1 MKNGPNFLNKAL
13 RCQSSRQ
20 YRTMLSPRTNINSSK
35 KLFLNRTKYKA
46 SENKKQF
53 IKLKMKSKE
62 NSSNHINN
70 YKISKTGL
78 LENDKKLL
86 INKLGFN
93 NRYDIKTNSSKQFSP
108 SVVNYKNKVFE
119 SLGINKVNNNEKSL
133 MINKSTF
140 EYNAIVAL
148 LDKIMDKANSYDILI
163 KIKNF
168 IYKFIN
174 GANEKKYMV
183 NSKSCAE
190 IFQPENY
197 YLTSK
202 NMSQRKIKLDDSKN
216 MEKQKETRDLDRDK
230 KNNLNEKNDKNINNS
245 YLTRRVKKL
254 YNKINELETKS
265 HIEQLK
271 YLFFIVEQE
280 KKIAELEKNFE
291 INEIPLDERIIE
303 KMKEL
308 KCYPTFIRNELD
320 IKKYKQPFKETID
333 PKHNNS
339 SLKSRNK
346 QELKEKYSFDK
357 EMKEIEP
364 INKKNQSIIMNKSE
378 NVIKS
383 RKFQF
388 SKKKIDFNLNQVNQM
403 NQSHINDLINK
414 DNKIKKIEI
423 NFSKPVNIF
432 FNNKNFFI
440 THPKLNYVK
449 DSLEKNHFLK
459 LKTKE
464 QLSGDTNL
472 LSNMNL
478 ASKSQKNAVNDFSS
492 FINNSMANFERIKK

>member
-1 MKNGPNFLNKAL
+1 MKNGPKLLNKAL

-20 YRTMLSPRTNINSSK
+20 YRTMLSPRNIINSGK

-46 SENKKQF
+46 SENKKPN
-53 IKLKMKSKE
+53 I
-62 NSSNHINN
+62 
-70 YKISKTGL
+70 
-78 LENDKKLL
+78 
-86 INKLGFN
+86 
-93 NRYDIKTNSSKQFSP
+93 RYSIKTNSSKQFSP
-108 SVVNYKNKVFE
+108 TVVNYKNKFFE
-119 SLGINKVNNNEKSL
+119 SIEINKANNNEKSL

-140 EYNAIVAL
+140 EYNAIVSL
-148 LDKIMDKANSYDILI
+148 LDKIMDKTNSYDILI

-168 IYKFIN
+168 IYKFI
-174 GANEKKYMV
+174 GGTNEKKYLM
-183 NSKSCAE
+183 NSRSCEE
-190 IFQPENY
+190 IFPQENC

-202 NMSQRKIKLDDSKN
+202 NMTQRKIKFNNEKNLDKDKG
-216 MEKQKETRDLDRDK
+216 DLNGDK
-230 KNNLNEKNDKNINNS
+230 KDNLNEKNDKSISNS
-245 YLTRRVKKL
+245 YLNRRVKKL

-320 IKKYKQPFKETID
+320 TKKYKQSFKETIG
-333 PKHNNS
+333 PKINS
-339 SLKSRNK
+339 TSLKSRNK
-346 QELKEKYSFDK
+346 KELKENYSFNK
-357 EMKEIEP
+357 EIKEIEA

-388 SKKKIDFNLNQVNQM
+388 SKKKIDFNLNQM
-403 NQSHINDLINK
+403 NQSHANNFNSK
-414 DNKIKKIEI
+414 DNKVKKIEI
-423 NFSKPVNIF
+423 TFSKPVNIF

-464 QLSGDTNL
+464 QLGGESNL

-492 FINNSMANFERIKK
+492 FINDSMANFERIKK

>member
-46 SENKKQF
+46 SENKK
-53 IKLKMKSKE
+53 
-62 NSSNHINN
+62 H
-70 YKISKTGL
+70 
-78 LENDKKLL
+78 
-86 INKLGFN
+86 N

-148 LDKIMDKANSYDILI
+148 LDKIMDKANSYEILI

-174 GANEKKYMV
+174 GAKEKKYMV

-202 NMSQRKIKLDDSKN
+202 NMSLRKIKLDDDRN
-216 MEKQKETRDLDRDK
+216 MDKQKENRDLDGDN

-308 KCYPTFIRNELD
+308 KCYPTFIRNELE
-320 IKKYKQPFKETID
+320 IKKYKQPFKETNNQ
-333 PKHNNS
+333 KHNNS
-339 SLKSRNK
+339 LLKSRNK
-346 QELKEKYSFDK
+346 KDLKEKYSFDN
-357 EMKEIEP
+357 EIKEIEP
-364 INKKNQSIIMNKSE
+364 INKKNQSLIMNKSE

-403 NQSHINDLINK
+403 NQSHINDLNNK